1 MSTQRVLLRPTQKAA
16 RVPDTRIASIQ
27 SRAPSTQLYDRG
39 ESGGGARGGV
49 RAAAHLRHS
58 GPGTLSRA
66 AAAPPHGSSAQ
77 RRVAGACHRAGSG
90 GSAAPPPVEY

>member
-27 SRAPSTQLYDRG
+27 STQLYDRG

-66 AAAPPHGSSAQ
+66 AAAPPHRSSAQ